1 MLFRNHNPDCLW
13 LNQQRINVITK
24 QVYFLLQAAD
34 LDISGVQGPKKQL
47 KVHMRSEE
55 KQADT
60 ANPSSS
66 ESFIVFQSL
75 SQTLTL
81 SWFGFVT
88 NINDTWVDPGPVL
101 SWCFFGLLW
110 WAEGLTEVSKS
121 YLPAMV
127 PLAVA
132 LVLLLSGLLQ
142 GSFARR
148 KQQRLWHFQT
158 NVSKNFPFPVKCGWC
173 CTFQMLS

>member
-1 MLFRNHNPDCLW
+1 MFKGR
-13 LNQQRINVITK
+13 
-24 QVYFLLQAAD
+24 
-34 LDISGVQGPKKQL
+34 KKQL

-66 ESFIVFQSL
+66 ESFIVFQRL

-101 SWCFFGLLW
+101 SWCFFGLL
-110 WAEGLTEVSKS
+110 
-121 YLPAMV
+121 
-127 PLAVA
+127 
-132 LVLLLSGLLQ
+132 
-142 GSFARR
+142 
-148 KQQRLWHFQT
+148 
-158 NVSKNFPFPVKCGWC
+158 
-173 CTFQMLS
+173 